1 MFAATVGWGNRAK
14 LWHTTPMPRR
24 SVGRRATS
32 WPSIRISPAIG
43 RSSPRMH
50 RKRVV
55 FPPPEGP
62 RIAASS
68 PSRIPKLTSLRTSW
82 PSKAIFSLRTSR
94 VGMPWRP
101 KGVVVEIR
109 AESLLWNVWMILSTA
124 DLYQSEGRRGRATEL
139 AGVPAMAG
147 PRSFRVTGIWMDD
160 GRNGGKA
167 YASGADG
174 DDRSRAEAKH
184 DGDVSHV
191 RDSHGGTAPRSDGTT
206 AATLHRRISA
216 RTAPPAA
223 LLRASRT
230 PRGRDRDSQQRS
242 GAAVSRPG
250 RGRGNAA
257 PGGRRGRGGHHRV
270 ARGTKCPSDPADPMA
285 TGGGTRE
292 PRPRERRGFAVPP
305 RPVPGGPTRVEAAGR
320 EHGSG
325 TQPAVIPARPPRAH
339 GEAGARPPGGA
350 RRRVLRIPPEGHD
363 GRGEPLPGN
372 RAKHVRTAPE
382 PRRASR
388 RPCAAAHGAD
398 AGWPRGR

>member
-1 MFAATVGWGNRAK
+1 MFSATVRWGNSAK
-14 LWHTTPMPRR
+14 LWYTTPMPRR

-50 RKRVV
+50 RNRVV

-94 VGMPWRP
+94 VGMPWRS

-147 PRSFRVTGIWMDD
+147 PRSFRVTGIWTTMDETVAKPMHPELIGTIAPD
-160 GRNGGKA
+160 PRRN
-167 YASGADG
+167 
-174 DDRSRAEAKH
+174 
-184 DGDVSHV
+184 
-191 RDSHGGTAPRSDGTT
+191 T
-206 AATLHRRISA
+206 
-216 RTAPPAA
+216 
-223 LLRASRT
+223 
-230 PRGRDRDSQQRS
+230 
-242 GAAVSRPG
+242 
-250 RGRGNAA
+250 
-257 PGGRRGRGGHHRV
+257 
-270 ARGTKCPSDPADPMA
+270 MA

-320 EHGSG
+320 EHGSERQR
-325 TQPAVIPARPPRAH
+325 TVIPALPPEAD
-339 GEAGARPPGGA
+339 GKAGARPPRGA

-388 RPCAAAHGAD
+388 RPCAAADGSD
-398 AGWPRGR
+398 ASWSRVRCRR

>member
-1 MFAATVGWGNRAK
+1 MFSATVRWGNSAK
-14 LWHTTPMPRR
+14 LWYTTPMPRR

-124 DLYQSEGRRGRATEL
+124 DLSVGGSTRSGHGPWGCAGDGRPKGLPCHRH
-139 AGVPAMAG
+139 
-147 PRSFRVTGIWMDD
+147 SDDD

-167 YASGADG
+167 YASGAVG
-174 DDRSRAEAKH
+174 DDRSRSEAKP
-184 DGDVSHV
+184 DGDVSDV

-223 LLRASRT
+223 LLRAGRT

-270 ARGTKCPSDPADPMA
+270 ARGTKCPSAPADPMA
-285 TGGGTRE
+285 TGGGARE
-292 PRPRERRGFAVPP
+292 PRPREQRGFRAPP

-320 EHGSG
+320 EHGSERQR
-325 TQPAVIPARPPRAH
+325 TVIPALPPEAD
-339 GEAGARPPGGA
+339 GKAGARPPRGA

-388 RPCAAAHGAD
+388 RPCAAADGAD